1 MRVFATTL
9 SSTGPAATG
18 REVALHTE
26 RAADETRARGAADR
40 ARKELERMKVTGDVG
55 PQVLKFL
62 FDALKIDDAWALR
75 EPRSFTW

>member
-1 MRVFATTL
+1 
-9 SSTGPAATG
+9 
-18 REVALHTE
+18 
-26 RAADETRARGAADR
+26 
-40 ARKELERMKVTGDVG
+40 MKVTGDVG